1 MELKPGEYVG
11 QDGAT
16 YSVTHIYAKWRD
28 GDGYHGTQAVRPTD
42 PDFPAALAA
51 LQALYDESQKA
62 PWVRIDIED
71 GYERRIR
78 DDGTDPQWRICGD
91 SAWYRQD
98 INADWV
104 VIARAMVK
112 ALAVKR

>member
-51 LQALYDESQKA
+51 LQALWEDQGN
-62 PWVRIDIED
+62 PWIPI
-71 GYERRIR
+71 GNMYRIR
-78 DDGTDPQWRICGD
+78 QNGTDLQ
-91 SAWYRQD
+91 YQ
-98 INADWV
+98 NASDHPWMELPNEHS
-104 VIARAMVK
+104 I
-112 ALAVKR
+112 ALAYRACMAAYGLERGEG